1 MFVPDAVMKLF
12 WKNHGVYVTRY
23 CWCVDTA
30 RIHSYSSLCC
40 AEHPAWPLLRPR
52 IPLVL
57 LCYVLLVWTCSY
69 DDVWIHTGF
78 VQVWLFW
85 AICFVIRQHFRWK
98 SKMCISFMACTQMN
112 VSLQYYSVSPMCK
125 NIAICLPTALCSYH
139 SFPEEEL
146 KRTYWALHSFL
157 LSSAYQ

>member
-1 MFVPDAVMKLF
+1 MFAPDAVMKLF

-30 RIHSYSSLCC
+30 RIHSYSSICC
-40 AEHPAWPLLRPR
+40 VEHPAWLLLRPR

-57 LCYVLLVWTCSY
+57 LCYVLLVWTRSY
-69 DDVWIHTGF
+69 HDVCTHTGF

-98 SKMCISFMACTQMN
+98 SKMCISFFIMHTNECIFAILFCFSHVQE
-112 VSLQYYSVSPMCK
+112 YYHMFTYCPVL
-125 NIAICLPTALCSYH
+125 LPF
-139 SFPEEEL
+139 FPRRGAE
-146 KRTYWALHSFL
+146 KDTWSRA
-157 LSSAYQ
+157 LSSSF